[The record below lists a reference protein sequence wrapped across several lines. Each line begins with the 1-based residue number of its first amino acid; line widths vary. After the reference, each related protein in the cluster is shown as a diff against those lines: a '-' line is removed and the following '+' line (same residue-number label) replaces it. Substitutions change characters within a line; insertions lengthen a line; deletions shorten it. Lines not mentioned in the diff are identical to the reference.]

1 MAEQRYDQIVE
12 LEDFD
17 KQDPEY
23 QELLRRIIT
32 IQADCEIGGPHL
44 YVKDILPSAPSRQM
58 QVVVARTAAEEI
70 DHFRKMARMA
80 GEIGQDVS
88 HTLRWSNQDRYVEA
102 FRTTIKTWEDFAVFG
117 FLVDRVGRYQLDE
130 FLGCSYAPLDRAV
143 RTMLPEEAGHIEF
156 GTNAT
161 AELALRGGEDKERAQ
176 RAVNY
181 WYVKSLD
188 MFGNSNSYRSGRFRY
203 WGIKQ
208 RSNEQAREEYIA
220 EVNPLIEKMG
230 LTIPDPNEGRLYK

>member
-1 MAEQRYDQIVE
+1 MADERYDKIVE

-23 QELLRRIIT
+23 QELLRRIVT

-44 YVKDILPSAPSRQM
+44 YVKDILPNAPSKQM

-70 DHFRKMARMA
+70 DHFRKMARIA

-88 HTLRWSNQDRYVEA
+88 HTLRWSNMARYVEA
-102 FRTTIKTWEDFAVFG
+102 FRPTLKTWEDFAVFG
-117 FLVDRVGRYQLDE
+117 FLVDRVGKYQLAE
-130 FLGCSYAPLDRAV
+130 FEGCTYAPLDRAV
-143 RTMLPEEAGHIEF
+143 RTMLPEEEGHIEF

-161 AELALRGGEDKERAQ
+161 AELALHGGADKERAQ

-181 WYVKSLD
+181 WYAKSLD
-188 MFGNSNSYRSGRFRY
+188 MFGNSGGYRSGRFRY
-203 WGIKQ
+203 WGIKR
-208 RSNEQAREEYIA
+208 RSNEQARAEYLA

-230 LTIPDPNEGRLYK
+230 LTVPDPMAGRLYT

>member
-1 MAEQRYDQIVE
+1 MAERYDKTVE

-70 DHFRKMARMA
+70 DHFRKMARLA

-88 HTLRWSNQDRYVEA
+88 HTLRWSNMDRYVEA

-117 FLVDRVGRYQLDE
+117 FLVDRVGSYQLHE
-130 FLGCSYAPLDRAV
+130 FVGCSYAPLDRAV
-143 RTMLPEEAGHIEF
+143 HTMIPEEIGHIEF

-161 AELALRGGEDKERAQ
+161 AELAAKGGEAKDRAQ

-181 WYVKSLD
+181 WYVKALD
-188 MFGNSNSYRSGRFRY
+188 MFGNSNSYRSERFRY

-208 RSNEQAREEYIA
+208 RSNKQAREEYIA
-220 EVNPLIEKMG
+220 EVNPLIEQMG
-230 LTIPDPNEGRLYK
+230 LTIPDPMEGRLYT